1 MSISKTAFDGAAAW
15 ANLQPDEQ
23 AMFGATLMEMLA
35 AGWLTFDADES
46 HDAVLLRAVRHAEDK
61 AKESLV
67 ELFQETEVWQGVR
80 DPDGAWRIPSLIG
93 QVCYGCGCS
102 HEDPC
107 EDGCGWAAENLCTA
121 CEEAAAPAP
130 KIAKA
135 EAAAVR
141 KVVCTALHESP
152 VADPRTLPPMGAEL
166 RDLARRI
173 GHMNDEGVAGG

>member
-15 ANLQPDEQ
+15 EALSPEMQAEVGALALQ
-23 AMFGATLMEMLA
+23 AA
-35 AGWLTFDADES
+35 AGSWIADSAYGDEPVTRAAAESFHAAAHGIEALFVAGQIPCRDA
-46 HDAVLLRAVRHAEDK
+46 
-61 AKESLV
+61 
-67 ELFQETEVWQGVR
+67 
-80 DPDGAWRIPSLIG
+80 DGAWQIPAIIG
-93 QVCYGCGCS
+93 QVCHRCGCS

-107 EDGCGWAAENLCTA
+107 EEGCGWASETLCTA

-141 KVVCTALHESP
+141 KVVCKALHESP

-173 GHMNDEGVAGG
+173 GDMNEEEAAGG